1 METGLWTV
9 ALALACVL
17 LVFSTY
23 AAFVGFAGVLSGAR
37 YLQCPRCH
45 HHYLS
50 GRGGGGHQCPHG
62 RGERAYQLAWGQ
74 LHHTHA
80 GPADKPQSR

>member
-1 METGLWTV
+1 MGSVLWIV
-9 ALALACVL
+9 ASLLVFAL

-37 YLQCPRCH
+37 YAQCPSCH

-50 GRGGGGHQCPHG
+50 GRIGQRIHTCP
-62 RGERAYQLAWGQ
+62 RGATERAYQAAWAQ
-74 LHHTHA
+74 LHNA
-80 GPADKPQSR
+80 GVQPH